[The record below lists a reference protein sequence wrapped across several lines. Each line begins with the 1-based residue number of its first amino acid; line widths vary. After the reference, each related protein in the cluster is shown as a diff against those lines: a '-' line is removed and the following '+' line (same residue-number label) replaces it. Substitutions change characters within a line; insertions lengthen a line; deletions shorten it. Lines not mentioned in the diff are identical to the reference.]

1 MTRDLYAVLY
11 KGDLTNTLLS
21 IVHFL
26 FTVFIIIRLVYLLI
40 LRIIASLMASIV
52 AAAGASPNSLC
63 NYHVKDPVFANLFDV
78 CKFSVGTLNA
88 TSKQDSGQAIASLY
102 EIARNMYGLITN
114 SHCLPNADVS
124 RVCESEIT
132 FQGIGRVVLKPEDV
146 ANVTTNEGLDATVI
160 ELSDKCVAH
169 LKERGAKFLRV
180 ASARLGDQVAM
191 VQYQKGEFAVFKGVV
206 QELSNGQIHYN
217 IGVDVASVGSPLL
230 LWDMEAVGLN
240 SKRVG
245 AGGGSGASE
254 SESQSGLATR
264 LLDIVAFHLVSRGST
279 SARTS
284 SAPHAAAPN
293 SNVCKSPAST
303 PPTNSGTSFTQY
315 SYV

>member
-1 MTRDLYAVLY
+1 M
-11 KGDLTNTLLS
+11 
-21 IVHFL
+21 
-26 FTVFIIIRLVYLLI
+26 
-40 LRIIASLMASIV
+40 ASLV

-88 TSKQDSGQAIASLY
+88 TSKQELQADSNSGHAIASLY

-114 SHCLPNADVS
+114 SHSLPNADVS

-206 QELSNGQIHYN
+206 QDLSNGQVHYTV
-217 IGVDVASVGSPLL
+217 GVDVASVGSPLL

-240 SKRVG
+240 SKR

-254 SESQSGLATR
+254 SEGQSGLATR
-264 LLDIVAFHLVSRGST
+264 LLDIVAFHLVSRAST
-279 SARTS
+279 SAITS

-293 SNVCKSPAST
+293 SNVCKSSAST
-303 PPTNSGTSFTQY
+303 PPTNSGTSFTVHTVQLCM
-315 SYV
+315 SLQN